1 MNQWIIQAG
10 IVFALLTPLSGF
22 GQEKASPYFQ
32 IRVIDEQTG
41 RGVPLVELETVN
53 NILYV
58 TDSNGIVAFYE
69 PGLMD
74 QTVFFHVR
82 SHGYEIQKDGFGM
95 AGVRLQT
102 KPGGSATV
110 HIQRQNIAERLYRIT
125 GQGIYRD
132 SVLTGAPV
140 PLREPV
146 LNGGVLGQDSVLP
159 ALYRGRIYW
168 FWGDTNRASYPLGN
182 FRMSGATS
190 ELVAKGGLPPSQGI
204 DLNYFVNED
213 GFCRP
218 LCPIVNE
225 GLIWID
231 GVTVL
236 NDESGQERMVA
247 RYSHLRKLGD
257 VLGQGLVRFND
268 DTQTFDKWLEIDLAN
283 QWRLPRGHAM
293 RSPDTEDQ
301 YVYYMIAYPV
311 VRARADLESLADP
324 NAYEAFSCLAPGE
337 TFRSRNSV
345 LERDAQGRPIYGWK
359 KNTDPVEAKEE
370 QELIQHGLLKPE
382 EAHFLPRDV
391 ESGEPVAIH
400 SGSVYWNAY
409 RKRWILIGVQ
419 MGGKS
424 SFLGEVWYSEADAPT
439 GPWRRV
445 RKIVTHDQYT
455 FYNPVH
461 HPFFDEDGGR
471 LIYFEGTYSRAFSNA
486 PSATPRYDYNQI
498 MYRLDLAD
506 PRLRLENP

>member
-1 MNQWIIQAG
+1 MKTRLIERW
-10 IVFALLTPLSGF
+10 FLMALFVPLSSAAL
-22 GQEKASPYFQ
+22 EEASPYFQ
-32 IRVIDEQTG
+32 IQVIDQQTG

-58 TDSNGIVAFYE
+58 TDSQGIAAFLE
-69 PGLMD
+69 PGLMN

-95 AGVRLQT
+95 AGVRLDT
-102 KPGGSATV
+102 KPGGSATIP
-110 HIQRQNIAERLYRIT
+110 IQRRNIAERLYRVT

-159 ALYRGRIYW
+159 ALYHGRIYW

-190 ELVAKGGLPPSQGI
+190 ELPAKGGLPPGKGI
-204 DLNYFVNED
+204 DLRYFVGDD
-213 GFCRP
+213 GFCRS

-236 NDESGQERMVA
+236 PDTGGIERLVA

-268 DTQTFDKWLEIDLAN
+268 AVQTFEKWTELDLAN

-293 RSPDTEDQ
+293 RSPDSRDT

-311 VRARADLESLADP
+311 VRVRADLTLLADP
-324 NAYEAFSCLAPGE
+324 NAYEAFTCLTPGE
-337 TFRSRNSV
+337 TFRGKDSV
-345 LERDAQGRPIYGWK
+345 VERDDQGRPVYAWK
-359 KNTDPVEAKEE
+359 KNTDPVDVKEE
-370 QELIQHGLLKPE
+370 QELVQQGLIKPD

-391 ESGEPVAIH
+391 ESGETVAIH

-409 RKRWILIGVQ
+409 RNRWILIGVQ
-419 MGGKS
+419 MGGKT
-424 SFLGEVWYSEADAPT
+424 SFLGEVWYAEADAPS

-445 RKIVTHDQYT
+445 RRIVTHDKYT

-461 HPFFDEDGGR
+461 HPFFDEEGGR
-471 LIYFEGTYSRAFSNA
+471 LIYFEGTYSRTFSDA
-486 PSATPRYDYNQI
+486 PAATPRYDYNQI

-506 PRLRLENP
+506 PRLRLEKL

>member
-1 MNQWIIQAG
+1 MKPWWMPGWIG
-10 IVFALLTPLSGF
+10 IALLVPLFSAGR
-22 GQEKASPYFQ
+22 ENASPYFQ
-32 IRVIDEQTG
+32 IQVIDEQTG

-53 NILYV
+53 RILYV
-58 TDSNGIVAFYE
+58 TDSNGIVAFLE
-69 PGLMD
+69 PGLMN
-74 QTVFFHVR
+74 QTVFFNVR

-95 AGVRLQT
+95 AGVRLHT

-110 HIQRQNIAERLYRIT
+110 TIQRKNIAERLYRIT

-168 FWGDTNRASYPLGN
+168 FWGDTSRASYPLGN

-190 ELVAKGGLPPSQGI
+190 ELVAKGGLPPSRGI
-204 DLNYFVNED
+204 DLKYFVNED
-213 GFCRP
+213 GFCRSM
-218 LCPIVNE
+218 CPIVND

-236 NDESGQERMVA
+236 NDSGGNERMVG
-247 RYSHLRKLGD
+247 RYSHLRQLGD

-268 DTQTFDKWLEIDLAN
+268 DTQTFEKWIEVDLAN

-293 RSPDTEDQ
+293 RPPDSRDEL
-301 YVYYMIAYPV
+301 VYYMIAYPV
-311 VRARADLESLADP
+311 TRVRADLNLLADP
-324 NAYEAFSCLAPGE
+324 NAYEAFTCLAPGE
-337 TFRSRNSV
+337 TYRGQDSV
-345 LERDAQGRPIYGWK
+345 VERDAQGRPVYAWK
-359 KNTDPVEAKEE
+359 KNTDPTDVKEE
-370 QELIQHGLLKPE
+370 QELVKHGLIKPD
-382 EAHFLPRDV
+382 EARFLPRDA

-409 RKRWILIGVQ
+409 RNRWILIGVQ
-419 MGGKS
+419 MGGKT

-439 GPWRRV
+439 GPWRRA
-445 RKIVTHDQYT
+445 RKIVTHDKYT

-461 HPFFDEDGGR
+461 HPFFDEEGGR
-471 LIYFEGTYSRAFSNA
+471 LIYFEGTYSRTFSDA